1 MVERTIRLVDDWQF
15 DHISLGVPAQ
25 VVHGQVVHDPV
36 NLGSGWVGF
45 DFQSAFDRP
54 TKVVNDAVMQAIG
67 SYKGGRMLF
76 LGLETGLG
84 SAFIVAG
91 KIEPMELGHLPYRRG
106 TFENYVGRAGRKRLG
121 RKRWR
126 EAVLDT
132 IDRLSTALEAES
144 VVVGGGLAKEL
155 EGVPANVRVG
165 SNELA
170 FVGAFRLW
178 NDLHPCRNPFR
189 APSRTRYRCNTYG
202 MNVPQNRDGS
212 GRWPRGVSGNPGG
225 RPQGLAKATREL
237 IGEDGM
243 KLAQLWW
250 DIARDETRR
259 DRDRLEASRFLA
271 DRGWGKAPAYAAIEE
286 EDPLGLEAME
296 PAAEEF
302 RAAILR
308 LVPSEP
314 DDA

>member
-1 MVERTIRLVDDWQF
+1 MRLLTYDPRVNGLSREPTLRLAALVSRAITGEPLSRARRRARACTEQEYPADQRVRDARLTPLRVLAVDVGGSHVKTLLEGEQVPRRFKSSPRLTATEMVERTIRLVDDWQF

-67 SYKGGRMLF
+67 SYRGGRMLF
-76 LGLETGLG
+76 LGLGTGLG
-84 SAFIVAG
+84 SAFIVEG

-155 EGVPANVRVG
+155 EGVPANVRIG

-178 NDLHPCRNPFR
+178 NDLLPRSLSPV
-189 APSRTRYRCNTYG
+189 SR
-202 MNVPQNRDGS
+202 V
-212 GRWPRGVSGNPGG
+212 
-225 RPQGLAKATREL
+225 A
-237 IGEDGM
+237 
-243 KLAQLWW
+243 
-250 DIARDETRR
+250 
-259 DRDRLEASRFLA
+259 
-271 DRGWGKAPAYAAIEE
+271 
-286 EDPLGLEAME
+286 
-296 PAAEEF
+296 
-302 RAAILR
+302 
-308 LVPSEP
+308 
-314 DDA
+314 